1 MSRIGRTCAAQS
13 VQRFVFPR
21 RFPEGFGA
29 PLCIKQG
36 FDVLRA
42 AASLV
47 PRPSTLRV
55 GLTLPP
61 ALYAIRPAHSL
72 DPSQRKSY
80 LAEVFADHGGVLWL
94 A

>member
-21 RFPEGFGA
+21 RLPEGFGV
-29 PLCIKQG
+29 PLFIKQG
-36 FDVLRA
+36 FDVLRV
-42 AASLV
+42 AASLI
-47 PRPSTLRV
+47 PRPSTPRV

-61 ALYAIRPAHSL
+61 AFYAIRPAHSL
-72 DPSQRKSY
+72 DPSQWKSC
-80 LAEVFADHGGVLWL
+80 LVEVFTKHGGVLWL